1 MLTPSNVEVA
11 ALSDLGCRRSNNEDS
26 FGYDPA
32 RKVYVVCDGMGGMA
46 AGEVASQLAVATLL
60 EVVAASD
67 PATPI
72 ENTLAQAIAAANRA
86 VHQGG
91 QLPAH
96 KGMGTTLVVAAIE
109 GDELILANVGDSRAY
124 RIRGASAEQLTAEQL
139 TVDHSYLNEL
149 IRSGTI
155 PVENAGKVNLKGM
168 ESVITRAIGVS
179 PTVEPD
185 FFNHTLVPGD
195 TILLASDGLTRY
207 VKDLEIAQLIAT
219 STPHFAVQ
227 DLIALARARGGA
239 DNITAL
245 LLHLPT
251 TTEGRA

>member
-1 MLTPSNVEVA
+1 MLAQTSVEVA
-11 ALSDLGCRRSNNEDS
+11 ALSDLGCKRSNNEDS

-32 RKVYVVCDGMGGMA
+32 RQVYVVCDGMGGMA

-67 PATPI
+67 PSTPI
-72 ENTLAQAIAAANRA
+72 ENTLALAIVQANDT
-86 VHQGG
+86 VHKAG
-91 QLPAH
+91 QQPAH
-96 KGMGTTLVVAAIE
+96 KGMGTTLVAAAIE
-109 GDELILANVGDSRAY
+109 DDELILANVGDSRAY
-124 RIRGASAEQLTAEQL
+124 RIRESAAEQL

-155 PVENAGKVNLKGM
+155 PVENANRVDLKGM
-168 ESVITRAIGVS
+168 ESVITRAIGVA

-207 VKDLEIAQLIAT
+207 ITEIEIAQLVSAFPLQTAT
-219 STPHFAVQ
+219 QH
-227 DLIALARARGGA
+227 LIALARERGGA

-245 LLHLPT
+245 LLHLPAT
-251 TTEGRA
+251 PEPFV